1 MRTTLNDDHWLE
13 LISQCRVSGL
23 TDRQQCIENRISAS
37 TFYYH
42 VRDLRKKAC
51 AIQEAADAEL
61 QDQEVARIPLWEMKP
76 SASEA
81 VSSFT
86 PSICLEMQGIR
97 AEIHV
102 IKHTLLALR
111 QFCQATCPVWQNF
124 TWSQATH
131 LFLFCGRRCDRIKA
145 LHFERW
151 LLPFI

>member
-13 LISQCRVSGL
+13 LISQCRASGL
-23 TDRQQCIENRISAS
+23 TDRQWCIENGISAS

-51 AIQEAADAEL
+51 AILEAADAAL
-61 QDQEVARIPLWEMKP
+61 QEQEVVQIPLWEMKP

-81 VSSFT
+81 APSST

-97 AEIHV
+97 IKIHEQAGADV

-111 QFCQATCPVWQNF
+111 QLC
-124 TWSQATH
+124 
-131 LFLFCGRRCDRIKA
+131 
-145 LHFERW
+145 
-151 LLPFI
+151 